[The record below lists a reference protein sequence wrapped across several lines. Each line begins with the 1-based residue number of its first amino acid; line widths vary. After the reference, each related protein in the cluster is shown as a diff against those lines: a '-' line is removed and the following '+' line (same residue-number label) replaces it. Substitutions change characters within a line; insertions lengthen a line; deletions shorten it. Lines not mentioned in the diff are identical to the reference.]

1 MKEERVEGMILFDR
15 QQVQFFN
22 GVNPNKPSQSDQMSG
37 EEDDIESVM
46 VVRIYGRS
54 PLSATIH

>member
-1 MKEERVEGMILFDR
+1 MILFDR